1 MTVTIIL
8 AVSVEVKVIVSVSVV
23 LILKVTANVKV
34 ILRIHVTSPILG
46 ERISAITLTQQWLS
60 VELNRW
66 RSERIHYYFLNNK
79 NRTLIIIM

>member
-1 MTVTIIL
+1 MDLKKSLIFFL
-8 AVSVEVKVIVSVSVV
+8 KSIVRY
-23 LILKVTANVKV
+23 T

-46 ERISAITLTQQWLS
+46 ERISAIILPQQRKHCLS

-66 RSERIHYYFLNNK
+66 RSERIHCYFLNNK

>member
-1 MTVTIIL
+1 MSQKITIDV
-8 AVSVEVKVIVSVSVV
+8 AYACYKTYQ
-23 LILKVTANVKV
+23 KG

-46 ERISAITLTQQWLS
+46 ERISAITLTQQRKQWLS